1 MQVTLLGTKG
11 KDLIIACP
19 RYNLVE
25 VTRTDPLES
34 LVWVSR
40 KDSDDERNVILNRIE
55 GPHPA

>member
-11 KDLIIACP
+11 KDLIITYP

-25 VTRTDPLES
+25 VTRSDS
-34 LVWVSR
+34 LDGGVWVNR
-40 KDSDDERNVILNRIE
+40 KDSDYERSMILNRIE